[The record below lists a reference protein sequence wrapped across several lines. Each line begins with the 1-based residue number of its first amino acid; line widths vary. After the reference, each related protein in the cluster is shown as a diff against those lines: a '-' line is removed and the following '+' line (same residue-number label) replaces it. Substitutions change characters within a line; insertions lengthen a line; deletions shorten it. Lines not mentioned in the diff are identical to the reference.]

1 MLSGATGAEA
11 GFGDLVRGAGAGP
24 EAGWRELCVLETV
37 DCPRFTA
44 SSKISLRTASGG
56 AGRFDIREGV
66 VDFTVKFT

>member
-24 EAGWRELCVLETV
+24 EAGWRELSAFEMA

-56 AGRFDIREGV
+56 AGRFDMWRR
-66 VDFTVKFT
+66 VDEFTVKFT